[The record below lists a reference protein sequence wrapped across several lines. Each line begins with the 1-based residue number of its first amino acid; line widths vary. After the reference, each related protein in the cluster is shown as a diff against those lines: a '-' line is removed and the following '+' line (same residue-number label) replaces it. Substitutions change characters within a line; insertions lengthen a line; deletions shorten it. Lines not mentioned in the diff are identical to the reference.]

1 MKKRLTTILLVS
13 GLFSHLNAQTTKTNY
28 IGLNLPPM
36 LGTTLDIGFEHT
48 IKPNFSVEISSGYV
62 FNSKLNSLLK
72 KGSLFDLDKKSGFF
86 LTLGARYNFRKD
98 LSKFAPFL
106 GWNIVNAIAM
116 EEGTYIGEDTP
127 SIPYPDPIVN
137 NSYNLGIT
145 GIIGVT
151 SPSDKKLNVDVGI
164 QVGRLLVD
172 DLLDFHSYMPGMGVK
187 YGSVLRFQGIVR
199 IKYRLNKVPR
209 ATSPIIEN
217 DAS

>member
-1 MKKRLTTILLVS
+1 MKNALTTSIFVIGFLS
-13 GLFSHLNAQTTKTNY
+13 QLNAQTTKTNY

-36 LGTTLDIGFEHT
+36 LGTTLDIGFERN

-62 FNSKLNSLLK
+62 FNSKLNSLFK

-86 LTLGARYNFRKD
+86 LKLGARYNFRKD

-106 GWNIVNAIAM
+106 GLNIVNAIAM
-116 EEGTYIGEDTP
+116 EEGIYVGLDNP
-127 SIPYPDPIVN
+127 NIPYPINN
-137 NSYNLGIT
+137 NSYNLGIS
-145 GIIGVT
+145 GIIGFT
-151 SPSDKKLNVDVGI
+151 SPADKKLNVDVGI
-164 QVGRLLVD
+164 QAGRLLVD
-172 DLLDFHSYMPGMGVK
+172 NLMDFHSYMPGMGVN
-187 YGSVLRFQGIVR
+187 YGASLRLQGIVR